1 MAPRHKVTTST
12 TPTNYRLSSDERRA
26 ARLAEIANKQSDL
39 KREAAERRAKRTAD
53 AAAEAKSQGPEA
65 NPAASGAE
73 SGTPEATPDQVQSAG
88 PSDSD

>member
-12 TPTNYRLSSDERRA
+12 TQTNYRLSSDERRA

-53 AAAEAKSQGPEA
+53 EAAQ
-65 NPAASGAE
+65 
-73 SGTPEATPDQVQSAG
+73 ATPAPSAPTTDQANSPG
-88 PSDSD
+88 PSDSA

>member
-12 TPTNYRLSSDERRA
+12 TPTSYRLSSDERRA

-53 AAAEAKSQGPEA
+53 AAAEATSA
-65 NPAASGAE
+65 PAPLAGS
-73 SGTPEATPDQVQSAG
+73 DQTVRTQ
-88 PSDSD
+88 PSDSA

>member
-53 AAAEAKSQGPEA
+53 AAAEAKSA
-65 NPAASGAE
+65 PAPLTE
-73 SGTPEATPDQVQSAG
+73 PDQADGTEPKDSA
-88 PSDSD
+88 

>member
-12 TPTNYRLSSDERRA
+12 TSTNYRLSSDERRA

-53 AAAEAKSQGPEA
+53 AAAEATSA
-65 NPAASGAE
+65 PAPLAE
-73 SGTPEATPDQVQSAG
+73 SDQTVRTAPRDSA
-88 PSDSD
+88 

>member
-39 KREAAERRAKRTAD
+39 KREAAERRAKRSAD
-53 AAAEAKSQGPEA
+53 AAVPTAPAPSGPA
-65 NPAASGAE
+65 PGQADSTR
-73 SGTPEATPDQVQSAG
+73 S
-88 PSDSD
+88 SDSA

>member
-12 TPTNYRLSSDERRA
+12 TATNYRLSSDERRA

-53 AAAEAKSQGPEA
+53 AAAQ
-65 NPAASGAE
+65 
-73 SGTPEATPDQVQSAG
+73 ATPG
-88 PSDSD
+88 PSAPTTDQPDSPGRSDSA